1 VEKESPLL
9 LIEFLIKHAN
19 EPRHIQSIDRSRKNR
34 DPAQRPVRLCAQTNF
49 PLVSDALDSY
59 LDLAPIKMIKVTAAI
74 LQRKDRVLIAKRSSN
89 SSLPNKWE
97 FPGGKVEP
105 GETREG
111 CLKRELWEE
120 FKINVTVGIRML
132 TPEGHT
138 VVEAAH
144 VVPWSQSH
152 DDHPTN
158 GMCLCRLCH
167 WSFDEGLMSVG
178 RAYEVLVSNRVRM
191 DDNIPAHILPLADR
205 KIFTP
210 EETRFWPSQDNLQK
224 HYRTIYTQ

>member
-1 VEKESPLL
+1 MEKESPLL

-74 LQRKDRVLIAKRSSN
+74 LQRNDRVLIAKRSSN

-105 GETREG
+105 GETRQG

-120 FKINVTVGIRML
+120 FKINATVGNLFAESVFNYDHGCVRLIAYLVHTNDDITVLNAHDEVQWVPADQLLEYDLAPADIPIAEKIIKANL
-132 TPEGHT
+132 TH
-138 VVEAAH
+138 
-144 VVPWSQSH
+144 
-152 DDHPTN
+152 
-158 GMCLCRLCH
+158 
-167 WSFDEGLMSVG
+167 
-178 RAYEVLVSNRVRM
+178 
-191 DDNIPAHILPLADR
+191 
-205 KIFTP
+205 
-210 EETRFWPSQDNLQK
+210 
-224 HYRTIYTQ
+224 